1 MITFSLHPEREKSLL
16 RHHPWIFSKAVAQV
30 CDGTGHELSKK
41 EVASGTLCQVV
52 AADGRFLCYAH
63 YSAHSQILLRVI
75 SFQQEDVP
83 DGANSTLRANL
94 VKERLS
100 AAKQRRAALLA
111 RGEQGIRLVAAE
123 GDYLPGL
130 IVDKFNDVIV
140 LAVNSWGMEA
150 LYEQLVQGL
159 HELFPEC
166 TLYERSDAKARLTE
180 QLPLRV
186 GYIDPNDI
194 STGYNLVKKDG
205 SPQPGSKRIA
215 PNGTSVKTI
224 PDTLYVRENNLVEMP
239 IDVLKGHKTGGY
251 LDQRASR
258 YHCYELCA
266 ELKALSDQGK
276 TGPSVLNCFCYTGG
290 FCLSALKG
298 GARAVINVD
307 VSQPALNAAKAGVVH
322 NRLDPGRC
330 KFINRDVF
338 EFLRQEVKLGH
349 KYDVVILDHDER
361 IADVAQ
367 NRAQAADIARLVLA
381 LGDELGAVGERD
393 ILIRDRAEIRGR
405 VDRRLS
411 GLPLLVDAA
420 QRVQH
425 ALPDEQQ
432 AEAARVHHARLFQH
446 GVLVHGLIQRRAA
459 ALERRLEHRLRGQRR
474 VGLTRLDRVLRRYA
488 RHGQDGALSGLH
500 DRFIGGFRCLD
511 EGLGQNG
518 GIDGLLLHDHPAE
531 APEKLGQNHAGI
543 APGPPQ
549 GAAGNGLADACH
561 IRFLNRR
568 HGLGRRLNRHGHVRS
583 RISVRYR
590 KYVQFID
597 PFLFAFKSL
606 GSCQKHLRQAA
617 SVNCLQIHN
626 YCPP

>member
-83 DGANSTLRANL
+83 DGANSTLRADL

-349 KYDVVILDHDER
+349 KYDVVILDPPKFVLNKSTLVTGARGYQDINR
-361 IADVAQ
+361 LGLKLVAPGGH
-367 NRAQAADIARLVLA
+367 LLTFSC
-381 LGDELGAVGERD
+381 
-393 ILIRDRAEIRGR
+393 
-405 VDRRLS
+405 S
-411 GLPLLVDAA
+411 GLMT
-420 QRVQH
+420 
-425 ALPDEQQ
+425 E
-432 AEAARVHHARLFQH
+432 ELFQKI
-446 GVLVHGLIQRRAA
+446 VADA
-459 ALERRLEHRLRGQRR
+459 ALEAEVDAQI
-474 VGLTRLDRVLRRYA
+474 VGT
-488 RHGQDGALSGLH
+488 
-500 DRFIGGFRCLD
+500 
-511 EGLGQNG
+511 
-518 GIDGLLLHDHPAE
+518 
-531 APEKLGQNHAGI
+531 
-543 APGPPQ
+543 
-549 GAAGNGLADACH
+549 
-561 IRFLNRR
+561 
-568 HGLGRRLNRHGHVRS
+568 
-583 RISVRYR
+583 
-590 KYVQFID
+590 
-597 PFLFAFKSL
+597 
-606 GSCQKHLRQAA
+606 LRQDRDHIVA
-617 SVNCLQIHN
+617 LP
-626 YCPP
+626 CPESFYLKGLDLLVG